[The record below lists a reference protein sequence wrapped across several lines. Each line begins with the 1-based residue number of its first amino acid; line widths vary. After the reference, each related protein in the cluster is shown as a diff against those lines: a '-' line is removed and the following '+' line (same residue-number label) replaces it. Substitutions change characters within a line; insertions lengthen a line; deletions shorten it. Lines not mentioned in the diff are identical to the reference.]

1 MSYMKALNEGQSMDW
16 IDEAVRHAAPPAL
29 GADPTTAA
37 EAEVLALAVV
47 GGLRERR
54 YGSRLRRIIAGSA
67 LSVGIVGLGVTA
79 ATAGPA
85 VIDWMGWTPDVIAQR
100 SFELEDGTELGL
112 CEVFFSVQ
120 PYYRDHDVPD
130 EEVDRRTEAA
140 RKFLTEHD
148 WDPLIA
154 SITIAEIEA
163 AYDLEVERRV
173 AFTDP
178 ASVASGATPPPAT
191 YSIAATRLIGE
202 RVSAEFEQAGYLI
215 QGVGLAAAA
224 RPCDGATE
232 GVAQ

>member
-1 MSYMKALNEGQSMDW
+1 MKALNEGQSMDW
-16 IDEAVRHAAPPAL
+16 IDEAVRQAAPPAL
-29 GADPTTAA
+29 GSDPATAA
-37 EAEVLALAVV
+37 EAEALALSVV
-47 GGLRERR
+47 SGLRERR
-54 YGSRLRRIIAGSA
+54 RWSRLHRIIAGSA
-67 LSVGIVGLGVTA
+67 LSVGVVGLGVTA

-85 VIDWMGWTPDVIAQR
+85 AIDWMGWTPDVVAQR
-100 SFELEDGTELGL
+100 SFELKDGTELGL

-120 PYYRDHDVPD
+120 PSYRDHDVPD
-130 EEVDRRTEAA
+130 EEVDLRTEAA

-154 SITIAEIEA
+154 SITADDIQARYE
-163 AYDLEVERRV
+163 LEVQRRA

-215 QGVGLAAAA
+215 HGVSLTAAAG
-224 RPCDGATE
+224 PCDDATE
-232 GVAQ
+232 GPTQ